1 MRYLTINEVQQIEGG
16 FLPALVALVTI
27 FTLPKIINDHRV
39 EYNEWGHQL
48 GEATW
53 EHFHPY
59 DPNN

>member
-1 MRYLTINEVQQIEGG
+1 MKVLTQYEMQQVEGAL
-16 FLPALVALVTI
+16 FPALVALITI

-39 EYNEWGHQL
+39 EYNEWGHNL

-59 DPNN
+59 DPNK